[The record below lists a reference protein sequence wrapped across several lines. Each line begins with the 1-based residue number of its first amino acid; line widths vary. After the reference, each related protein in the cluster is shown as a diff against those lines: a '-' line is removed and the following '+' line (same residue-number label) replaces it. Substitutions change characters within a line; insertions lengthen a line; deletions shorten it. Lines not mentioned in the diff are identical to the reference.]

1 MLAAVVL
8 SRMADVVSTEP
19 CALLLLLL
27 DCMSAGTATA
37 VAPSARVATARD
49 ILDAWVRRSCAAL
62 LPKIL
67 VSGQ

>member
-19 CALLLLLL
+19 CALLLLL